1 MNNCLI
7 TCYIFLVL
15 KKNNN
20 WPIKYYKIKMIFLY
34 YISFNVILCFFFFTA
49 DILPAMLTRQ
59 SPKDSNNN
67 NNVETSKCHKHIG
80 HKHDTLFYS
89 ALYTRSTAS

>member
-1 MNNCLI
+1 
-7 TCYIFLVL
+7 
-15 KKNNN
+15 
-20 WPIKYYKIKMIFLY
+20 
-34 YISFNVILCFFFFTA
+34 
-49 DILPAMLTRQ
+49 MLTRQ
-59 SPKDSNNN
+59 SPKDSNNNNNN

>member
-1 MNNCLI
+1 M
-7 TCYIFLVL
+7 F
-15 KKNNN
+15 
-20 WPIKYYKIKMIFLY
+20 PFM
-34 YISFNVILCFFFFTA
+34 SFCVVFFTA

-59 SPKDSNNN
+59 SPKDSNNNN